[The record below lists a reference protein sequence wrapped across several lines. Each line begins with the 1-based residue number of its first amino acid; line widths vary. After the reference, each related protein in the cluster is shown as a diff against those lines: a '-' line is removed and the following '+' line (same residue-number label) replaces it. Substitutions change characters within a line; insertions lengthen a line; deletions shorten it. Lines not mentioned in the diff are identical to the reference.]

1 MTDLLPLILLAPV
14 LAAVAYFDLRYMRIP
29 NALVLIALALFVV
42 SRPILGW
49 PEMGL
54 RLLAGAAVLV
64 TGFVLFAMNL
74 FGGGDAKMMAA
85 LMLFVPSGT
94 YTLFGYGFSAAM
106 LAGIGLIL
114 LLRTV
119 PVLTASGWVSLQQ
132 RGTFPMGISIAM
144 AGLLHPVMVLSL
156 S

>member
-1 MTDLLPLILLAPV
+1 MTLFPLVLLAPI

-29 NALVLIALALFVV
+29 NALVLLALALFVL
-42 SRPILGW
+42 SAPFLGW
-49 PEMGL
+49 PEIGT
-54 RLLAGAAVLV
+54 RVAASLVVLV
-64 TGFVLFAMNL
+64 IGFALFAMGM

-85 LMLFVPSGT
+85 LMLFVPSQS

-114 LLRTV
+114 LLRRV
-119 PVLTASGWVSLQQ
+119 PVLTETSWVSFQQ

-144 AGLLHPVMVLSL
+144 AGLVHPIAILLVA
-156 S
+156 